1 MEAYTSFAYVYDT
14 FMDNVPYGEW
24 ARHIREKLC
33 EHGVTDGIVLDLGC
47 GTGTMTERL
56 AGYGYDMIGVDN
68 SEEMIELAMEKKTES
83 GYDILYLL
91 QDMRGFELY
100 GTVRAVVSVCDSVNY
115 ITEPDELEEVFRLV
129 NNYLDPKG
137 IFLFDFNTV
146 HKYRDVIGDST
157 IAEDRGVCSFIWDNR
172 YYEKE
177 QINEYDLTLFIAE
190 DFNPMENAY
199 VSERTADS
207 EDALLSEEGAG
218 DLEDTMFSEEEGGEN
233 GSLYRRYTETHYQ
246 RGYTLAEIQELLE
259 RAGLVFIE
267 AYDADTKET
276 PNDTSERICVIA
288 RENGK

>member
-47 GTGTMTERL
+47 GTGTMAERL

-68 SEEMIELAMEKKTES
+68 SEEMLELAMEKKTES

-276 PNDTSERICVIA
+276 PNDMSERICVIA